1 MKKLFLYGI
10 SSFLLTT
17 LFVRCNDE
25 PKETPKEETAAV
37 ATKNVTEDWKLGVQL
52 WTFRMFSFVEAINKV
67 DSAGIKFIE
76 AYPGQKLGTEFKKEA
91 FGSDMSAEAR
101 TKIKELLQSKGITLM
116 AFGVIGGGTPDEW
129 KKNFAFAKDMGIQ
142 YLTVEPTKTLWGLV
156 DSLAGA
162 TGIKVAIHDHPKPSA
177 YWHPDSVLA
186 AMKGHPNIYACADI
200 GHWARSG
207 LDIVDC
213 LKKLE
218 GRILGAHLKDVNK
231 FDSTKAEDVIP
242 GTGVI
247 KFPEVFAEFKRLG
260 FTGMFSIE
268 RENNWDHNLPDVIK
282 IKSFFEQEKNKLK

>member
-10 SSFLLTT
+10 SSLLLTT

-37 ATKNVTEDWKLGVQL
+37 TTKNVTEDWKLGVQL
-52 WTFRMFSFVEAINKV
+52 WTFRMFPFVEAINKV
-67 DSAGIKFIE
+67 DSAGIKNIE
-76 AYPGQKLGTEFKKEA
+76 AYPGQPLGGEFKKET
-91 FGSDMSAEAR
+91 FGSGMSAETR
-101 TKIKELLQSKGITLM
+101 TKIKQLLQSKGITLV
-116 AFGVIGGGTPDEW
+116 AFGVISGGTPDDW

-142 YLTVEPTKTLWGLV
+142 YLTVEPPKNQWDMV

-162 TGIKVAIHDHPKPSA
+162 SGIKVAIHDHPKPSA

-200 GHWARSG
+200 GHWTRSG
-207 LDIVDC
+207 LDINDC

-218 GRILGAHLKDVNK
+218 GRIIGAHLKDVNK

-268 RENNWDHNLPDVIK
+268 RENNWNNNLPDVIQ
-282 IKSFFEQEKNKLK
+282 IKNFFEQEKAKLK